1 MKKIILFISFLVIS
15 CNSNDRQENPI
26 KNFQKELIE
35 NGITGS
41 NVAMVYQN
49 GEIIYNEIVN
59 SGAVGD
65 ADINENTIFAIHS
78 MSKTVT
84 TVAMMILLENN
95 LYSLDD
101 NLSEYLPEYEN
112 VNCKGPEGVYPCQ
125 NKIKVI
131 DLLTHRSGYTYY
143 ARNGSNW
150 LFNLHTDL
158 FS

>member
-1 MKKIILFISFLVIS
+1 
-15 CNSNDRQENPI
+15 
-26 KNFQKELIE
+26 
-35 NGITGS
+35 
-41 NVAMVYQN
+41 
-49 GEIIYNEIVN
+49 
-59 SGAVGD
+59 
-65 ADINENTIFAIHS
+65 

-143 ARNGSNW
+143 ARNGANW

-158 FS
+158 FPDYINTSRFDNLDDFSKAVAKQPLDFEPGAMYTYGLNQAILGRLIEVLSGQSFYDFLKENIFD